1 MPSATVRISPKGHLM
16 LSRLASESG
25 KSMSEVLEKALEAFR
40 RQRFLEQAAAAYET
54 LARMGV
60 ERRPT
65 GKNWNRWKARW
76 VMDWSAGPASDAPE
90 YPA

>member
-40 RQRFLEQAAAAYET
+40 RQRFLEQAAAAYENLDADGSGATGYRKELESMEGT
-54 LARMGV
+54 LGDGL
-60 ERRPT
+60 ER
-65 GKNWNRWKARW
+65 G
-76 VMDWSAGPASDAPE
+76 AG
-90 YPA
+90 